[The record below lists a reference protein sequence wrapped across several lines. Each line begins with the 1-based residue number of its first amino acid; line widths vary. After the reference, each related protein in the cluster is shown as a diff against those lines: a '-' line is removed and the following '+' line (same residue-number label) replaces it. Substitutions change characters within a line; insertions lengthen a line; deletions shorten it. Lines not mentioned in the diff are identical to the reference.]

1 MDEQERNLAFIK
13 QLPFF
18 SIFSEAEKEYL
29 STLNNHIMSCKH
41 DEVIIRQGE
50 IDTALFILIKGK
62 IRIFKNERPKLV
74 LAYRKPGDIF
84 GEISYLK
91 KTVRTAN
98 AVAETD
104 SIFLSIDGL
113 MFEKLSAEIQNKFRA
128 RFLDILVERLDDLGK
143 RYIRD
148 TNPTV
153 NKTLAKN

>member
-1 MDEQERNLAFIK
+1 MDEQEINLAFIK
-13 QLPFF
+13 KLPFF
-18 SIFSEAEKEYL
+18 SIFSDAEKEFL
-29 STLNNHIMSCKH
+29 STLNNHIMFCKRH
-41 DEVIIRQGE
+41 DVIVRQGE
-50 IDTALFILIKGK
+50 IDTTLFILIKGK

-104 SIFLSIDGL
+104 STFLSIDGL

-128 RFLDILVERLDDLGK
+128 RFLDILIERLDDLNK
-143 RYIRD
+143 RYAKDAI
-148 TNPTV
+148 PTV
-153 NKTLAKN
+153 HKNP